1 MPKPSSAPPVR
12 RRRVG
17 AWMLM
22 LIVAMLAGS
31 GPLQPPARAASAQR
45 PPRAPAAPTSSPIPP
60 ETIADRVLG
69 QVIFNFATPAAG
81 ASGLKEPAGV
91 AIAPSGRIFVVDYG
105 NNRVLSWPNARAAR
119 TGAAADLVLGQ
130 PSFAGTTGG
139 SGLNQMKGP
148 EAVAVDSAGRVYVAD
163 SANHRVLIFAGALSS
178 GMAASQAFGAFVAS
192 LPFPPPLQNSF
203 NYPRGLALDSHD
215 NLYLVDE
222 FHNRV
227 LVYLAPATTN
237 LTPDAQFLNLNAP
250 RGVAVDPSN
259 NVYIA
264 DSENDRVLEYDTPVA
279 SANYASDRTF
289 GGSDGSHLNCLGAV
303 TTNDNPSQGSMS
315 CPIDVAIDPS
325 GRLYVADIFNHRVL
339 MYNNPTTADNQPD
352 AVFGQP
358 GYTSSQPNQG
368 FGPATDS
375 LNNPLG
381 MDFDSNG
388 GLYVADLNNHRVLI
402 FDTQPASP
410 YAHNLIANGDAE
422 ATAGAPNSTAFAP
435 GSWEIITGELDAMKY
450 GAAGNVP
457 GPGSPGPTQRGA
469 NFFGG
474 GNHPTTIGGQ
484 TFSLAQIAGAV
495 DAGQV
500 TYSVS
505 GYFGGFADQADTA
518 YLEVNFQD
526 ADRFFV
532 DQVLTDMPTAAERQ
546 NVTGLIFKS
555 KQGTLPATT
564 RFLQIRVHMDRVTG
578 SANDGYADNLS
589 LVLIGPGTQA
599 YMPLIRR

>member
-1 MPKPSSAPPVR
+1 MPKPSFASPA
-12 RRRVG
+12 RRVG
-17 AWMLM
+17 TWIL

-31 GPLQPPARAASAQR
+31 GPFQPPARAAGGAQR
-45 PPRAPAAPTSSPIPP
+45 PPWAPAAPANATTPP
-60 ETIADRVLG
+60 EAIADRALG

-81 ASGLKEPAGV
+81 AAGLKEPAGV

-130 PSFAGTTGG
+130 PSFAATAAG
-139 SGLNQMKGP
+139 SGLSQMNGP

-178 GMAASQAFGAFVAS
+178 GMAASQSFGAFVAS
-192 LPFPPPLQNSF
+192 LPSPPPLQNSF
-203 NYPRGLALDSHD
+203 NYPRGMALDSRD

-237 LTPDAQFLNLNAP
+237 LTPDAQFLNLASP
-250 RGVAVDPSN
+250 RGVAVDPAD

-264 DSENDRVLEYDTPVA
+264 DSENDRVLGYAKPVA
-279 SANYASDRTF
+279 TANYAADRTF

-303 TTNDNPSQGSMS
+303 TINDNPSQGSMS
-315 CPIDVAIDPS
+315 CPIDVAVDPA

-339 MYNNPTTADNQPD
+339 MYDNPATGDNQPD

-358 GYTSSQPNQG
+358 GYASSQPNLG
-368 FGPATDS
+368 GGPATNT

-381 MDFDSNG
+381 MDFDSDG

-402 FDTQPASP
+402 FDAPPASP

-422 ATAGAPNSTAFAP
+422 ATAGTPNSTAFAP
-435 GSWEIITGELDAMKY
+435 GSWEIINGELDAMKY
-450 GAAGNVP
+450 GAEGNFP
-457 GPGSPGPTQRGA
+457 GPGSPGPAQRGA

-474 GNHPTTIGGQ
+474 GNQPTTIGGQ

-495 DAGQV
+495 DAGKV
-500 TYSVS
+500 TYHVS
-505 GYFGGFADQADTA
+505 GYFGGFLAEGDTA

-526 ADRFFV
+526 ADRIFI
-532 DQVLTDMPTAAERQ
+532 DQVLVGGPTPLDRQ
-546 NVTGLIFKS
+546 NLTGLFFAS
-555 KQGTLPATT
+555 KQGTLPAST
-564 RFLQIRVHMDRVTG
+564 RFLQIRVHMDRVSGAT
-578 SANDGYADNLS
+578 NDGYADNLS
-589 LVLIGPGTQA
+589 LVLLGPGTQA
-599 YMPLIRR
+599 YMPRVIR